1 MKQHIQSKQWI
12 ASAIAIALIGA
23 MTPPAISQERI
34 GTSTIR
40 FSEDT
45 IVEFEVQFTQGANRS
60 EFGVIVN
67 PDPSIASVTDAST
80 FNQLKDS
87 GRYVPLFVETQP
99 FDQLATS
106 SDAGAFSNDPNFRV
120 GDFLGTVNAGTIV
133 DITRQGSVRVPNVEF
148 VQSNPNAANG
158 RGTIT
163 VAYEFKANT
172 PYLLYLGTYTSA
184 NNVFIRSFA
193 SNNIGAAGTQGDL
206 EGARGGGDRGEAIF
220 WEDQG
225 EGIFNPAGF
234 IELVPSD
241 DDFNDFVLVAGGVL
255 VEVPCVKLPDNIR

>member
-1 MKQHIQSKQWI
+1 MKQHICSKQWM
-12 ASAIAIALIGA
+12 AGAIALTWIGA
-23 MTPPAISQERI
+23 MTPPALSQERL
-34 GTSTIR
+34 GTSTIL
-40 FSEDT
+40 FDEDT

-67 PDPSIASVTDAST
+67 PDPSITSVTDATT
-80 FNQLKDS
+80 FNQLKDR

-99 FDQLATS
+99 FDQVATRE
-106 SDAGAFSNDPNFRV
+106 DAGAFRNDPNFRV

-133 DITRQGSVRVPNVEF
+133 DVTRQGSVRVPNVEF
-148 VQSNPNAANG
+148 VQANPRAADG

-163 VAYEFKANT
+163 VAYEFEANT

-184 NNVFIRSFA
+184 NDVFIRSFA
-193 SNNIGAAGTQGDL
+193 SNNIGAAGSQGDL
-206 EGARGGGDRGEAIF
+206 ATARGGDRGEAIF

-225 EGIFNPAGF
+225 EGFFNPAGF
-234 IELVPSD
+234 VELVPSD

-255 VEVPCVKLPDNIR
+255 VEVPCVKLPNNIR